1 MAACAFAVSYTGATP
16 VFADVEQETYGLSF
30 TEVAKRVTNRTKAIM
45 LVHVYGRLAR
55 DRELIFELGKKLNI
69 PIIEDACEAQ
79 GAVYKS
85 KATLTCYSFYR
96 NKIIAAEEGGMVTTS
111 HSTYAEKIRYL
122 KNMAFSPAHDYMH
135 NDIGYNYRMSNAM
148 AKLALKN
155 LARYPEIARKRRQVE
170 RWYDDLSMQHREP
183 RDAVW
188 FYETLVVDKAW
199 TLGKL
204 GKYGARDAFKPLSSM
219 PMYGSGPGLPIAR
232 YLADSLVLLPVRP
245 DMKKRDV
252 TMICDFYEPSR
263 QSVSQERSRHRRAS

>member
-55 DRELIFELGKKLNI
+55 DREAIFELGKYLNI

-96 NKIIAAEEGGMVTTS
+96 NKIIAAEEGGMVATDDKALAARVG
-111 HSTYAEKIRYL
+111 YF
-122 KNMAFSPAHDYMH
+122 KNMCFTAAHDYMH
-135 NDIGYNYRMSNAM
+135 NDIGYNYRMPNAM
-148 AKLALKN
+148 AKVALKS
-155 LARYPEIARKRRQVE
+155 LARYPQNAHKRRQIE
-170 RWYDDLSMQHREP
+170 RWYDELSMQHKGP

-219 PMYGSGPGLPIAR
+219 PMYGGGPGLPIAR
-232 YLADSLVLLPVRP
+232 YLADRLVLLPVRP

-252 TMICDFYEPSR
+252 TMICDFYEPTC
-263 QSVSQERSRHRRAS
+263 QSVPQKWPRHQRAS